1 MRMSR
6 VGAAAATLLLTLP
19 GVAVAQGGAGTTP
32 LFSVNL
38 GTTVWTAVVFLALL
52 AILRRFAWGPI
63 LGAVEAREQ
72 GIQAAIDEAAARHA
86 EAERMLAEHREQL
99 ADARRQANEL
109 VAEGRAAAEVV
120 RRDIEEKA
128 REEAQVLIVR
138 ARTEIERER
147 DRALDALRKESV
159 ELAMAAASRL
169 IRENLDAP
177 KDRALVERYL
187 AELGRDGGVKA

>member
-1 MRMSR
+1 MEIVMRMSR

-109 VAEGRAAAEVV
+109 VAEGRAAAQGGPT
-120 RRDIEEKA
+120 DNEEKA
-128 REEAQVLIVR
+128 REEAHALIR
-138 ARTEIERER
+138 PAQIRTE
-147 DRALDALRKESV
+147 
-159 ELAMAAASRL
+159 
-169 IRENLDAP
+169 
-177 KDRALVERYL
+177 
-187 AELGRDGGVKA
+187 